1 MLFKI
6 VDLIIQNY
14 RDGLLPCRHLPTDTQ
29 LEANQKIS
37 SETESAAK
45 QIAVFIEARGSEINT

>member
-14 RDGLLPCRHLPTDTQ
+14 RDGLLPCRHLLTDTR

-37 SETESAAK
+37 SETEPAAK
-45 QIAVFIEARGSEINT
+45 QIAVLIEARGS

>member
-37 SETESAAK
+37 SETEPAAK
-45 QIAVFIEARGSEINT
+45 QIAVFIEARGS